1 MDEEEELHE
10 ICHNGEVDEL
20 RQFIRDAS
28 AGYDFN
34 QYEVSVPHAFPDRS
48 AALTERLSSPH
59 SSMTSECT

>member
-34 QYEVSVPHAFPDRS
+34 QYEVSIPHAFPS
-48 AALTERLSSPH
+48 ATGRQR
-59 SSMTSECT
+59 